1 MAAHARHGV
10 TVVMMILLLGILC
23 CLPALAD
30 DTTDDSYRVGKGD
43 VLEITVYD
51 HPEMTTTVRIGADG
65 TIIVPLLDTVKVA
78 GLTTSE
84 ISLKLRDLLADGY
97 IVNPQVNVFVKE
109 YREQKAVILGQVKK
123 PGLYTLRDRT
133 TLLEL
138 ISQAGGLTEQAG
150 NTVTLKRE
158 VNGKVK
164 EQVIDLD
171 RLVEQGD
178 TSLNVAIKDGDKVFV
193 TKAGYFYVTGEV
205 KKPDSYK
212 LQDDLTV
219 LKAIAMAGGLT
230 DIADRDGV
238 KIIRKI
244 NGKETVIKVHSMDER
259 IQAEDVIVVPESFF

>member
-10 TVVMMILLLGILC
+10 AVVMMILLLGVLC

-65 TIIVPLLDTVKVA
+65 TIIVPLLDSVKVA

-84 ISLKLRDLLADGY
+84 ISLKLHDLLADGY

-109 YREQKAVILGQVKK
+109 YREQKAVILGQ
-123 PGLYTLRDRT
+123 
-133 TLLEL
+133 
-138 ISQAGGLTEQAG
+138 AG

-158 VNGKVK
+158 VDGKVK